1 MKPQRRAFHLPA
13 SPSFP
18 LSVTPHAR
26 TLLCARSSGFW
37 VVRLRDVRANKVHL
51 GGSSLPGRLLA
62 GNITSETFL
71 KRIGEMF
78 SLGGWNRSNRHAALS
93 SRDCFESHKVALRT
107 PRQRFPAYIKI
118 LLLWCRVRWIMVS
131 QLRFTL
137 LPFSFLFFF
146 LLFLPLLFSFIPC
159 LPRIHRKAYTR
170 GSSNERMQI
179 VATTLSVIFLMPS

>member
-1 MKPQRRAFHLPA
+1 MSVLTRSTWVARAYLVVCSRVILRARRFSNESERCLA
-13 SPSFP
+13 SVGGTGQTGTQPSR
-18 LSVTPHAR
+18 VEIA
-26 TLLCARSSGFW
+26 
-37 VVRLRDVRANKVHL
+37 
-51 GGSSLPGRLLA
+51 
-62 GNITSETFL
+62 
-71 KRIGEMF
+71 
-78 SLGGWNRSNRHAALS
+78 S
-93 SRDCFESHKVALRT
+93 SRTKLRCAH
-107 PRQRFPAYIKI
+107 RGRVFPAYIKI

>member
-1 MKPQRRAFHLPA
+1 MFGTYEHSSSSSDIISRFPGKENLIEASKLPCSFRSFTLPVRFISIMKPQRRAFHLPA

-78 SLGGWNRSNRHAALS
+78 SLGGWNRSNRHAALLE
-93 SRDCFESHKVALRT
+93 SRLLRVA
-107 PRQRFPAYIKI
+107 QS
-118 LLLWCRVRWIMVS
+118 C
-131 QLRFTL
+131 
-137 LPFSFLFFF
+137 
-146 LLFLPLLFSFIPC
+146 
-159 LPRIHRKAYTR
+159 
-170 GSSNERMQI
+170 
-179 VATTLSVIFLMPS
+179 VAHTAAEYSRHT